1 MGAVRAVGRFLRRVR
16 LLEVYIYAAYASYFI
31 VLSVFPAMMLLI
43 SILQYTP
50 LSAADLQTLLE
61 KVVPASLDTLIR
73 YMTEELFAVNS
84 VTVLSISA
92 VSALWMASKG
102 VYSIQ
107 RGLNKVYTVR
117 ETRNDILVR
126 LQCVGFTLLL
136 AVSLIAV
143 GVLYLGGQ
151 SLRRILEAS
160 GSGLGRLLLR
170 IVRLKY
176 LITVGTL
183 TLFFTGL
190 YCIFP
195 NRRVRFPSALPGA
208 FCGAVL
214 WVVFTQLFS
223 YYVERFGNY
232 SLYYGS
238 LSVIALAMLWLYT
251 CMVILFCGGILN
263 CELDRARSRRQ
274 RLMKDDG

>member
-251 CMVILFCGGILN
+251 CIVILFCGGILN

>member
-16 LLEVYIYAAYASYFI
+16 LLEVRIYSAYASYFI

-274 RLMKDDG
+274 RLMKGNG